1 MWITRVSINNP
12 VFAAMVMVAICVMG
26 IFSYSKLGV
35 EQMPD
40 ISLPGIWAQ
49 VEYPGA
55 TPEALEREVLKP
67 LEEAI
72 NSVAG
77 VKRITSR
84 AFEGRADLSAEFNLD
99 ADMDRALQDVRDR
112 VAAVQAGFPRDVK
125 ALQLARR
132 AVTVGRRDEREGRVE
147 VLQGLTPAATVLAA
161 RFDNLREGA
170 KATVVAMKTA
180 PVASAAAST
189 PITR

>member
-12 VFAAMVMVAICVMG
+12 VFAAMVMVAICVLG
-26 IFSYSKLGV
+26 IFSYSRLGV

-40 ISLPGIWAQ
+40 ISLPGIWAA

-55 TPEALEREVLKP
+55 TPEAIEREVLKP

-84 AFEGRADLSAEFNLD
+84 AFEGPWRPLG
-99 ADMDRALQDVRDR
+99 R
-112 VAAVQAGFPRDVK
+112 VQPRRRHGPRD
-125 ALQLARR
+125 AGRARPR
-132 AVTVGRRDEREGRVE
+132 RRGTGR
-147 VLQGLTPAATVLAA
+147 LPA
-161 RFDNLREGA
+161 
-170 KATVVAMKTA
+170 
-180 PVASAAAST
+180 
-189 PITR
+189 